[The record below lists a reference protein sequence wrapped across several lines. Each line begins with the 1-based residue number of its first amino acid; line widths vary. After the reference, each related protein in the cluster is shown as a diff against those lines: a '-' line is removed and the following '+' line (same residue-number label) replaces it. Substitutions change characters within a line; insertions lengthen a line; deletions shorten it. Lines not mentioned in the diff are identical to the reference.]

1 MKHLHTKIFGL
12 LLPAALLLSGCENP
26 MDDHGPDAGG
36 PTTFTATI
44 DGGEPA
50 TKTLLANVA
59 AGSARDVL
67 WKAGD
72 ELIVGGATY
81 KLSSGANTT
90 TGTLTPKVASQ
101 LAQKDPVTGKYEA
114 YYPTLIYNGGTPTLR
129 DTQTYEAPETV
140 GSEKFVVASHLPM
153 YAQSETTELNF
164 KNLCAVLNFRL
175 TGTDKVTKV
184 VVTSATQNL
193 SGPFD
198 VVETTSGAGDWY
210 AKIKDSDPAASN
222 QVTLDC
228 GAAGVQL
235 DAANETEFCIAV
247 PAADYPQNDLT
258 V

>member
-1 MKHLHTKIFGL
+1 M
-12 LLPAALLLSGCENP
+12 
-26 MDDHGPDAGG
+26 
-36 PTTFTATI
+36 
-44 DGGEPA
+44 
-50 TKTLLANVA
+50 
-59 AGSARDVL
+59 
-67 WKAGD
+67 
-72 ELIVGGATY
+72 
-81 KLSSGANTT
+81 
-90 TGTLTPKVASQ
+90 
-101 LAQKDPVTGKYEA
+101 
-114 YYPTLIYNGGTPTLR
+114 IYNGGTPTLR
-129 DTQTYEAPETV
+129 DTQTYEATETV

-153 YAQSETTELNF
+153 YAQSETTELSF
-164 KNLCAVLNFRL
+164 KNLCAVLNFKL

-258 V
+258 VQVYGYKGSGSTEELLMPSFTNSVSDSRLERSKIYDITKEASGMRYILAHAGRTIALTDGTVVQEVVRSLSTSGNTGTAPFNSYRSPNGGTTKEAVDVGRCRAKHPSGHEIIGFLWP